1 MQTTTLA
8 PPSQVESEILKGF
21 DTLTQCPECQ
31 IGTYTLL
38 VFREFGRI
46 RVACGICERARNF
59 ADAHTPPA

>member
-1 MQTTTLA
+1 MPTTTQA
-8 PPSQVESEILKGF
+8 PPSQLEADMLKGF
-21 DTLTQCPECQ
+21 DTLTECPECQ

-59 ADAHTPPA
+59 EDAHTPPA